1 MKYPG
6 RILIDLNQ
14 LKSKKKLEFA
24 ENSFINKMK
33 IFFKDKKLVKIKN
46 CPCCG
51 SKKIFFLIKKY
62 RIN

>member
-14 LKSKKKLEFA
+14 LKTKKKLEFFK
-24 ENSFINKMK
+24 NYFIKKMN
-33 IFFKDKKLVKIKN
+33 IFFKNKKLVKIKN

-51 SKKIFFLIKKY
+51 QKKFFLIKNIK
-62 RIN
+62 